1 MMTLG
6 PMFFC
11 SVLYLPFYVS
21 SWLWAPC
28 FSVLFCIYH
37 FMYHDDL
44 GSMVFC
50 SVLYL
55 PFYVSSWLWAP
66 CFSVLFCIYHFMYH
80 HDFGPHVFLFCSVFT
95 ILCIMMSLGPM
106 FFCSILYLPF
116 YVSSWLWAP
125 CFSVLFCIYHFMY
138 HDDFGSHVF
147 LCKEELHGTEVEH
160 DECEAVHHP
169 TPGEGWCEEVEAQHN
184 TDDEHAVHHQVEAV
198 PHVGKPVLY
207 LVLDRSLVSDED
219 LSLKELKK
227 KGNTLFFK

>member
-1 MMTLG
+1 MFFCSILYLPFYVSWSLWVPCFSVLFCIYHFMYHHDFGPHVFLFCSVFTILCIIMTLG

-11 SVLYLPFYVS
+11 SILYLPFYVS

-80 HDFGPHVFLFCSVFT
+80 DDFGPHVFLFCSVFT
-95 ILCIMMSLGPM
+95 ILCIMMSLG
-106 FFCSILYLPF
+106 C
-116 YVSSWLWAP
+116 
-125 CFSVLFCIYHFMY
+125 
-138 HDDFGSHVF
+138 HVF
-147 LCKEELHGTEVEH
+147 L
-160 DECEAVHHP
+160 
-169 TPGEGWCEEVEAQHN
+169 
-184 TDDEHAVHHQVEAV
+184 
-198 PHVGKPVLY
+198 
-207 LVLDRSLVSDED
+207 
-219 LSLKELKK
+219 
-227 KGNTLFFK
+227 